1 MEMTAVTNKAV
12 LCSICRTRGEVEAGW
27 GGLGGGGERGMETER
42 KGGEEEGQRGELI
55 SINSDPKR

>member
-12 LCSICRTRGEVEAGW
+12 LCSICRTRGEVEAGV
-27 GGLGGGGERGMETER
+27 GRGETGMETER
-42 KGGEEEGQRGELI
+42 KGGEGEGQRGELI